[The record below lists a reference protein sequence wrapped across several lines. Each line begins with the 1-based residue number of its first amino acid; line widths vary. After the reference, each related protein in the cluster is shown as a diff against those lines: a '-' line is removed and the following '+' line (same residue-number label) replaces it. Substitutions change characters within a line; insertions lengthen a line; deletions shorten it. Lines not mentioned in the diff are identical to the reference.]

1 MFVAGGVPVQRDRID
16 IFINGGSQHFD
27 SLKKLLPKMHP
38 HGRVHLASIFL
49 TDEEIA
55 ELEPHCD
62 FVHRPQHAPKWDY
75 RTHILYCTREINTLA
90 TGDWFVKTDA
100 DTKLKDNWFEYV
112 ENGVKDHPDSVLF
125 GVRRAPDKLDVSI
138 TGELVRR
145 RLGSDIEITNAE
157 RMCGAFYV
165 GNTAFFKQHDDM
177 HQDIH
182 DLIWCHDA
190 TGKRTKPSHRPDRCL
205 PGDEKLGLKIVGP
218 KGFFRLGFGGSEDTT
233 RSILVHAAGA
243 GDRMRF
249 LSAGGRIGQEL
260 L

>member
-1 MFVAGGVPVQRDRID
+1 MQRDRID

-27 SLKKLLPKMHP
+27 SLKKLLPKMKP
-38 HGRVHLASIFL
+38 YGRVHLASIFL

-55 ELEPHCD
+55 ELEPYCD

-75 RTHILYCTREINTLA
+75 RTHILYCTRDINTLA
-90 TGDWFVKTDA
+90 TGEWFIKTDA
-100 DTKLKDNWFEYV
+100 DTALGDDWFGYV
-112 ENGVKDHPDSVLF
+112 EDGVREHPDSVLF
-125 GVRRAPDKLDVSI
+125 GVRRAPDKLDVSV

-145 RLGSDIEITNAE
+145 RLGCEIEIAGAE

-165 GNTAFFKQHDDM
+165 GNTAFFKEYDDM

-182 DLIWCHDA
+182 DLIWCHNA
-190 TGKRTKPSHRPDRCL
+190 AGKRIRPSHQPDRCL
-205 PGDEKLGLKIVGP
+205 PGDESLGLRIVGP